1 MKATPFF
8 LGACVLASI
17 AGAVGGA
24 TTNTDPIR
32 HAGIGMDMLPERA
45 IAYGQENG
53 IEQAALPD
61 HYAIVTPTGRYGV
74 GELANRG
81 LYAQKRFADFETGYE
96 EVAEPSYGPESEPL
110 LDDTKPTVEAA
121 PLYAPLEPLEVSNPA
136 EIGGPKVID
145 VAAALSAQG

>member
-8 LGACVLASI
+8 LGACILASI

-45 IAYGQENG
+45 IALGGENR
-53 IEQAALPD
+53 IQQVALPD

-81 LYAQKRFADFETGYE
+81 LYAQKRFADLDTGYE
-96 EVAEPSYGPESEPL
+96 EAAELSYGSESEPL
-110 LDDTKPTVEAA
+110 SDDAVPMVEAA
-121 PLYAPLEPLEVSNPA
+121 PPNAPLEPLEVSNPA

-145 VAAALSAQG
+145 VAAALAAQG

>member
-24 TTNTDPIR
+24 TTNTDPIQ

-45 IAYGQENG
+45 IAFGGENRM
-53 IEQAALPD
+53 QQTALPD

-81 LYAQKRFADFETGYE
+81 LYAQKRFADFGTGYE
-96 EVAEPSYGPESEPL
+96 ETVEPAYQPGPETFADATSPDIEAEPVSVPL
-110 LDDTKPTVEAA
+110 L
-121 PLYAPLEPLEVSNPA
+121 PLDVSSPS

-145 VAAALSAQG
+145 VAAALAAQG